1 MTGTVRSTSRDSRPT
16 TVTEPMQLGGRVAL
30 VTGAGSG
37 IGKATV
43 IRLAADGATVGCLD
57 RDGSAAAAVAEAI
70 VRGGGN
76 AIGLAADITD
86 PEAVDAAV
94 ERLSRELGPIAIL
107 VNNAGVPGAG
117 RFTDTSFDD
126 WRRVLDVH
134 VDGTFHVTKAVLPG
148 MTAVG
153 WGRIVTI
160 ASEAVWLGNQS
171 VQYVTAKAALVGFTR
186 ALAYQ
191 LAPSGIL
198 VNAVAPGPVDTPML
212 RDNDAAAIEG
222 ELASV
227 RIGRFLEPEEIA
239 ATIAFLA
246 GPGGDGYVGQVLSPN
261 GGTVFVG

>member
-1 MTGTVRSTSRDSRPT
+1 MAESGPLT
-16 TVTEPMQLGGRVAL
+16 GRVAL

-37 IGKATV
+37 IGRATA
-43 IRLAADGATVGCLD
+43 IRLAADGASVGCLD
-57 RDGSAAAAVAEAI
+57 RDGPAAGAVADAI
-70 VRGGGN
+70 AGAGGT
-76 AIGLAADITD
+76 AVGLAADITD
-86 PEAVDAAV
+86 AAAVATAVDRAV
-94 ERLSRELGPIAIL
+94 AELGHIAIL

-117 RFTDTSFDD
+117 QFTDISFED

-148 MTAVG
+148 MTASG

-212 RDNDAAAIEG
+212 RDNDSAAIDA

-227 RIGRFLEPEEIA
+227 RIGRFLEPDEIA
-239 ATIAFLA
+239 STIAFLA
-246 GPGGDGYVGQVLSPN
+246 GPGGDGFVGQVLSPN
-261 GGTVFVG
+261 GGTVFIG